1 MSSTMFERIFLTLT
15 ILILTWLA
23 FQVFQRLHRQKA
35 TLAAATLTQPALL
48 YFRSDTCAPCHT
60 QAIFLEQIHQQ
71 FRGRVLFEKIDADTD
86 LDRARQYGVFTLPTT
101 ILVDGQGVVK
111 QINYG
116 LTDSH
121 KLSRQLE
128 TIL

>member
-1 MSSTMFERIFLTLT
+1 MIERLALTL
-15 ILILTWLA
+15 LIIGLSWLA
-23 FQVFQRLHRQKA
+23 FQLFQRVHRQRV
-35 TLAAATLTQPALL
+35 TLAAAPVTQPALL
-48 YFRSDTCAPCHT
+48 YFRSDTCAPCYT
-60 QAIFLEQIHQQ
+60 QGLLLEPVLQR
-71 FRGRVLFEKIDADTD
+71 FSGRVLFEKIDADID
-86 LDRARQYGVFTLPTT
+86 LERARQYSVFTLPTT

-116 LTDSH
+116 LTDSQ

>member
-1 MSSTMFERIFLTLT
+1 MLERLILTLT
-15 ILILTWLA
+15 ILVLSWLA
-23 FQVFQRLHRQKA
+23 FQVFQWIHRQKA
-35 TLAAATLTQPALL
+35 TGAAATLAQPALL

-60 QAIFLEQIHQQ
+60 QAIFLEQVHQRY
-71 FRGRVLFEKIDADTD
+71 RGRVLFEKIDADTD
-86 LDRARQYGVFTLPTT
+86 LERARQYGVFTLPTT

>member
-1 MSSTMFERIFLTLT
+1 MFERLLLTL
-15 ILILTWLA
+15 LIVALAWLA
-23 FQVFQRLHRQKA
+23 FQAFQRTHRQRIRV
-35 TLAAATLTQPALL
+35 AAALPPQPALL

-60 QAIFLEQIHQQ
+60 QALFLEQVTEK
-71 FRGRVLFEKIDADTD
+71 FRGRILFEKIDADIETE
-86 LDRARQYGVFTLPTT
+86 RARQYGVFTLPTT
-101 ILVDGQGVVK
+101 ILVDGQGAVK

-116 LTDSH
+116 LTDNH

>member
-1 MSSTMFERIFLTLT
+1 MSLIMLERLLLSL
-15 ILILTWLA
+15 LIVVLGWLA
-23 FQVFQRLHRQKA
+23 FQVFQRTHRRRVS
-35 TLAAATLTQPALL
+35 TAAALPPQPALL
-48 YFRSDTCAPCHT
+48 YFRSDACAPCYT
-60 QAIFLEQIHQQ
+60 QAMFLEPVTEK
-71 FRGRVLFEKIDADTD
+71 FRGRVLFEKIDADIETE
-86 LDRARQYGVFTLPTT
+86 RARQYGVFTLPTT

>member
-1 MSSTMFERIFLTLT
+1 MLERLFLTL
-15 ILILTWLA
+15 LIIALGWLA
-23 FQVFQRLHRQKA
+23 FQVFQHKHRQRVSV
-35 TLAAATLTQPALL
+35 AAALPTQPALL

-60 QAIFLEQIHQQ
+60 QAMFLEPVTQK
-71 FRGRVLFEKIDADTD
+71 FRGRVLFEKIDADIETE
-86 LDRARQYGVFTLPTT
+86 RACQYGVFTLPTT
-101 ILVDGQGVVK
+101 ILVDGQGIVK

>member
-1 MSSTMFERIFLTLT
+1 MFERLLLTL
-15 ILILTWLA
+15 LIVALAWLA
-23 FQVFQRLHRQKA
+23 FQAFQRTHRQRIRV
-35 TLAAATLTQPALL
+35 AAALPPQPALL

-60 QAIFLEQIHQQ
+60 QALFLEQVTEK
-71 FRGRVLFEKIDADTD
+71 FRGRILFEKIDADIETE
-86 LDRARQYGVFTLPTT
+86 RARQYGVFTLPTT

-116 LTDSH
+116 LTDNH

>member
-1 MSSTMFERIFLTLT
+1 MLER
-15 ILILTWLA
+15 LILTVTILALVWLG
-23 FQVFQRLHRQKA
+23 FQVLQHVHRQKIRV
-35 TLAAATLTQPALL
+35 AAALLPQPAIL

-60 QAIFLEQIHQQ
+60 QAMFLEQVTQR
-71 FRGRVLFEKIDADTD
+71 FRGRVLFEKIDADTETE
-86 LDRARQYGVFTLPTT
+86 RARQYGVFTLPTT